1 MNRTGYIFSVALL
14 LAGAAACTQE
24 NLYEQGA
31 AELDGSYGVYFPTQT
46 SATVLELDPL
56 EKKNVT
62 YRVSRENA
70 LDAITVPINV
80 TASEEGIFAVEP
92 VVFEA
97 GQKDATFR
105 VDFDAAEIGKT
116 YNCTISIDDPR
127 YVRLYGP
134 KSTSLTFSVVRAAWK
149 ALKAPDGK
157 AAKGKWRDDIVGN
170 VFTLNT
176 STFNRNP
183 ELEVSIYEREDQPG
197 YYRMK
202 VYGGSAFLQALAGG
216 SGSVKIDEN
225 RDVWTYVDARDPEK
239 VYLPLQSTGLSFSSD
254 YGMCSFGS
262 YVPENF
268 SLDATAAQYG
278 KLKDGVITFPASS
291 IMFTMES
298 ITGYYQVNV
307 NGATRVVLPG
317 YTVPDYTVSLSKTEP
332 LNGQVDITARFT
344 SDVASLKY
352 AIFDGV
358 LDDGAASMKAQELEA
373 DPSQFEGAIT
383 ESAKMTVQQG
393 KTGKYTFI
401 GCAYDK
407 EGNMRDYAYI
417 VFGYVAK
424 GDARP
429 VNLTVGLEATNE
441 YAGLGITPDNS
452 GRFYAY
458 GDEVESF
465 TYGLYKKSAI
475 AGYSLSSLLEE
486 SGTSF
491 TAEQLESINSKYFS
505 RMVTGLNGDTT
516 YRLVLRASNGYTT
529 RLWYIDYTTT
539 GTFNPG
545 IETDWRYRDFL
556 DEQPSSSE
564 LKSKVWNYY
573 AVNLMDSEPTRRYIG
588 KVRFSDDEDY
598 PDDEQTALSVT
609 GLTGITYDSGGSL
622 SAISILESPVTKGY
636 NGAFV
641 LYVDGSS
648 YTGTKNGESIFTGYV
663 ADESNSVYAGYGF
676 FFGAVADG
684 YIYGVPSPAMASQ
697 GITYRYLYTA
707 SSSAAYSIMTQMLL
721 VDPDKDMGGISDSST
736 EALAAEKTSV
746 LGRISSAAPRNYV
759 ELPEYSEPVHE
770 TPVNLARTLI
780 PASAPEFGRAD
791 GLEIVAVEPTDGGSD
806 VTYTLAGAPQL
817 LNL

>member
-1 MNRTGYIFSVALL
+1 MKRIGHILPLAALL
-14 LAGAAACTQE
+14 LAGAVACTQE

-31 AELDGSYGVYFPTQT
+31 ADLDGSYGVYFPTQT

-62 YRVSRENA
+62 YRISRENA

-116 YNCTISIDDPR
+116 YSCTISIDDPR

-157 AAKGKWRDDIVGN
+157 TAKGKWRDDIVGN

-176 STFNRNP
+176 STFNKNP
-183 ELEVSIYEREDQPG
+183 ELDVTIYEREDQPG

-202 VYGGSAFLQALAGG
+202 VYGGSAFLNALAGG
-216 SGSVKIDEN
+216 SGTVKIDEN

-317 YTVPDYTVSLSKTEP
+317 YTVPDYTISLSKTEP
-332 LNGQVDITARFT
+332 VNGHVDITARFT

-352 AIFDGV
+352 AIFEGV

-373 DPSQFEGAIT
+373 DPSLFEGAVT
-383 ESAKMTVQQG
+383 ESSKMTVEQG
-393 KTGKYTFI
+393 KTGKYTFL

-407 EGNMRDYAYI
+407 DGNMRDYAYI

-458 GDEVESF
+458 GDEVESL

-475 AGYSLSSLLEE
+475 TGYSLSSLLDE

-491 TAEQLESINSKYFS
+491 TEDQLKDVNSKYFS
-505 RMVTGLNGDTT
+505 RMITGLNGDTT

-529 RLWYIDYTTT
+529 KLWYVDYKTT

-545 IETDWRYRDFL
+545 LETDWRYRDFL
-556 DEQPSSSE
+556 DEQPSSDE
-564 LKSKVWNYY
+564 LKSKEWNYY
-573 AVNLMDSEPTRRYIG
+573 AVNLMDSKPVRRYIG
-588 KVRFSDDEDY
+588 KVRFSDN
-598 PDDEQTALSVT
+598 PDFDAEQVAFSIT
-609 GLTGITYDSGGSL
+609 GLTGITYDSGGEL
-622 SAISILESPVTKGY
+622 SAISILESPATKGY

-648 YTGTKNGESIFTGYV
+648 YTGTKNGESLFTGYV

-707 SSSAAYSIMTQMLL
+707 STSTAYSIMTQMLL
-721 VDPDKDMGGISDSST
+721 VDPDKDMGGISDTDDETLS
-736 EALAAEKTSV
+736 AAKASV
-746 LGRISSAAPRNYV
+746 LGRIDYAAPRNYV
-759 ELPEYSEPVHE
+759 ELPEYTEPVRE
-770 TPVNLARTLI
+770 VPVNLARTLI
-780 PASAPEFGRAD
+780 PASAPEFGVAE
-791 GLEIVAVEPTDGGSD
+791 GLEVVETEPAGGDVAF
-806 VTYTLAGAPQL
+806 TLAGVPEL

>member
-1 MNRTGYIFSVALL
+1 MKRIGHILPLAALL
-14 LAGAAACTQE
+14 LAGAVACTQE

-31 AELDGSYGVYFPTQT
+31 ADLDGSYGVYFPTQT

-62 YRVSRENA
+62 YRISRENA

-116 YNCTISIDDPR
+116 YSCTISIDDPR

-134 KSTSLTFSVVRAAWK
+134 NSTSLTFSVVRAAWK

-157 AAKGKWRDDIVGN
+157 TAKGKWRDDIVGN

-176 STFNRNP
+176 STFNKNP
-183 ELEVSIYEREDQPG
+183 ELDVTIYEREDQPG

-202 VYGGSAFLQALAGG
+202 VYGGSAFLNALAGG
-216 SGSVKIDEN
+216 SGTVKIDEN

-317 YTVPDYTVSLSKTEP
+317 YTVPDYTISLSKTEP
-332 LNGQVDITARFT
+332 VNGHVDITARFT

-352 AIFDGV
+352 AIFEGV

-373 DPSQFEGAIT
+373 DPSLFEGAVT
-383 ESAKMTVQQG
+383 ESSKMTVEQG
-393 KTGKYTFI
+393 KTGKYTFL

-407 EGNMRDYAYI
+407 DGNMRDYAYI

-458 GDEVESF
+458 GDEVESL

-475 AGYSLSSLLEE
+475 TGYSLSSLLDE

-491 TAEQLESINSKYFS
+491 TEDQLKDVNSKYFS
-505 RMVTGLNGDTT
+505 RMITGLNGDTT

-529 RLWYIDYTTT
+529 KLWYVDYKTT

-545 IETDWRYRDFL
+545 LETDWRYRDFL
-556 DEQPSSSE
+556 DEQPSSDE
-564 LKSKVWNYY
+564 LKSKEWNYY
-573 AVNLMDSEPTRRYIG
+573 AVNLMDSKPVRRYIG
-588 KVRFSDDEDY
+588 KVRFSDN
-598 PDDEQTALSVT
+598 PDFDAEQVAFSIT
-609 GLTGITYDSGGSL
+609 GLTGITYDSGGEL
-622 SAISILESPVTKGY
+622 SAISILESPATKGY

-648 YTGTKNGESIFTGYV
+648 YTGTKNGESLFTGYV

-707 SSSAAYSIMTQMLL
+707 STSTAYSIMTQMLL
-721 VDPDKDMGGISDSST
+721 VDPDKDMGGISDTDDETLS
-736 EALAAEKTSV
+736 AAKASV
-746 LGRISSAAPRNYV
+746 LGRIDYAAPRNYV
-759 ELPEYSEPVHE
+759 ELPEYTEPVRE
-770 TPVNLARTLI
+770 VPVNLARTLI
-780 PASAPEFGRAD
+780 PASAPEFGVAE
-791 GLEIVAVEPTDGGSD
+791 GLEVVETEPAGGDVAF
-806 VTYTLAGAPQL
+806 TLAGVPEL

>member
-1 MNRTGYIFSVALL
+1 MKRIGHILPLAALL
-14 LAGAAACTQE
+14 LAGAVACTQE

-31 AELDGSYGVYFPTQT
+31 ADLDGSYGVYFPTQT

-62 YRVSRENA
+62 YRISRENA

-116 YNCTISIDDPR
+116 YSCTISIDDPR

-157 AAKGKWRDDIVGN
+157 TAKGKWRDDIVGN

-176 STFNRNP
+176 STFNKNP
-183 ELEVSIYEREDQPG
+183 ELDVTIYEREDQPG

-202 VYGGSAFLQALAGG
+202 VYGGSAFLNALAGG
-216 SGSVKIDEN
+216 SGTVKIDEN

-317 YTVPDYTVSLSKTEP
+317 YTVPDYTISLSKTEP
-332 LNGQVDITARFT
+332 VNGHVDITARFT

-352 AIFDGV
+352 AIFEGV

-373 DPSQFEGAIT
+373 DPSLFEGAVT
-383 ESAKMTVQQG
+383 ESSKMTVEQG
-393 KTGKYTFI
+393 KTGKYTFL

-407 EGNMRDYAYI
+407 DGNMRDYAYI

-458 GDEVESF
+458 GDEVESL

-475 AGYSLSSLLEE
+475 TGYSLSSLLDE

-491 TAEQLESINSKYFS
+491 TEDQLKDVNSKYFS
-505 RMVTGLNGDTT
+505 RMITGLNGDTT

-529 RLWYIDYTTT
+529 KLWYVDYKTT

-545 IETDWRYRDFL
+545 LETDWRYRDFL
-556 DEQPSSSE
+556 DEQPSSDE
-564 LKSKVWNYY
+564 LKSKEWNYY
-573 AVNLMDSEPTRRYIG
+573 AVNLMDSKPVRRYIG
-588 KVRFSDDEDY
+588 KVRFSDN
-598 PDDEQTALSVT
+598 PDFDAEQVAFSIT
-609 GLTGITYDSGGSL
+609 GLTGITYDSGGEL
-622 SAISILESPVTKGY
+622 SAISILESPATKGY

-648 YTGTKNGESIFTGYV
+648 YTGTKNGESLFTGYV

-707 SSSAAYSIMTQMLL
+707 STSTADSIMTQMLL
-721 VDPDKDMGGISDSST
+721 VDPDKDMGGISDTDDETLS
-736 EALAAEKTSV
+736 AAKASV
-746 LGRISSAAPRNYV
+746 LGRIDYAAPRNYV
-759 ELPEYSEPVHE
+759 ELPEYTEPVRE
-770 TPVNLARTLI
+770 VPVNLARTLI
-780 PASAPEFGRAD
+780 PASAPEFGVAE
-791 GLEIVAVEPTDGGSD
+791 GLEVVETEPAGGDVAF
-806 VTYTLAGAPQL
+806 TLAGVPEL